1 MEGSDEFGEELI
13 SRRELSRLREEVR
26 YWQEQCARAE
36 QTERALIKR
45 YNELGARLEAEARK
59 EEERLRELQS
69 LEAQVE
75 FYEWLLKMRSQ
86 EQGPGR
92 DSSHSGQRG
101 EGGGA
106 TQGSAGACR
115 GDRRSSVRPHERDDR
130 KRL

>member
-1 MEGSDEFGEELI
+1 MDRSDEFGEELI
-13 SRRELSRLREEVR
+13 SRRELCRLREEVR

-59 EEERLRELQS
+59 QEERLRELQS

-86 EQGPGR
+86 GQGPGR
-92 DSSHSGQRG
+92 DSSDSAERG

-106 TQGSAGACR
+106 TGGSGGVSR
-115 GDRRSSVRPHERDDR
+115 GDRRISR
-130 KRL
+130 KRGSRG